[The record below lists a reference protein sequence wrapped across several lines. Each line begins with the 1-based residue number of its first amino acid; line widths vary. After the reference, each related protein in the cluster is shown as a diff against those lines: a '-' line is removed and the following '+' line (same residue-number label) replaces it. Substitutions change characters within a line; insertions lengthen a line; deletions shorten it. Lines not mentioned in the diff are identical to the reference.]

1 MIINLAQLVSPS
13 VALPAELVILVFMLV
28 ISLLPMNQA
37 FEINENLILAYSKG
51 FKNTTNSLYVL
62 KWATGITTAKGT
74 KSIYFYFK

>member
-1 MIINLAQLVSPS
+1 MKLAETGSNISHCS
-13 VALPAELVILVFMLV
+13 VLNMILVFMLV
-28 ISLLPMNQA
+28 ISLLHINKA